1 MSISF
6 GMKVPSPGI
15 WGKCQISCPRQK
27 LTVLKKMSHAMERDF
42 VLCGGAGLVCAVGGD
57 VYVSARM
64 PGSVRPARMAAV

>member
-1 MSISF
+1 MSASKTHSI
-6 GMKVPSPGI
+6 
-15 WGKCQISCPRQK
+15 
-27 LTVLKKMSHAMERDF
+27 KKMSHAMERDF